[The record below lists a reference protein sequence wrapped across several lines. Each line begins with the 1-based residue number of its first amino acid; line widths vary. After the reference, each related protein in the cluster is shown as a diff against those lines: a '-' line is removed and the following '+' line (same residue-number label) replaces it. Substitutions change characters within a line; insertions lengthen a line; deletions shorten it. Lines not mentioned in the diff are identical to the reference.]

1 MTRSHFVTA
10 FNSSLVSP
18 SPVPRLR
25 LKAAKRHY
33 HITICSRV
41 DASERMKMRSSRF
54 PILIGLPKL
63 FLPVTQVTSYLTTRT
78 GQLALFATP
87 AATLPSISLA
97 TGETSVLSP
106 RIMRSAPS
114 RSEKLHIVN
123 AIDVFVSRILRLNTT
138 SFPLFILLV
147 WSRIFSPLTVNSCL
161 RRDLIT
167 SSIYWGEESREA
179 L

>member
-10 FNSSLVSP
+10 FNWSLVSS

-25 LKAAKRHY
+25 LKAAKRY
-33 HITICSRV
+33 SHITICSSV

-87 AATLPSISLA
+87 VATLPSISLA

-106 RIMRSAPS
+106 SIMRSAPS
-114 RSEKLHIVN
+114 RSEKLHMVN
-123 AIDVFVSRILRLNTT
+123 AIDVFVSRILRVKMT
-138 SFPLFILLV
+138 SFFRGMLLV
-147 WSRIFSPLTVNSCL
+147 WSRTFSPLAVNSSL
-161 RRDLIT
+161 RRDFVC
-167 SSIYWGEESREA
+167 SSIYWGRRIT
-179 L
+179 